1 MRSHAE
7 PSVLP
12 PMYGA
17 EPGQS
22 ETASGHAALTATI
35 AAPATS
41 SPRTR
46 ASSRG
51 GPASA
56 YAAASAG
63 TTIQPC
69 SIFVMNARPTTAPAH
84 ARCLVRPDSIA
95 RSVNHADA
103 TSRSTSSASGLF
115 TRAIATVTGV
125 SASAAAASRPAAGP
139 KARRT
144 VA

>member
-1 MRSHAE
+1 M
-7 PSVLP
+7 LP
-12 PMYGA
+12 PINGA
-17 EPGQS
+17 EPGHS
-22 ETASGHAALTATI
+22 VTASGHAALTATI
-35 AAPATS
+35 TAPATS
-41 SPRTR
+41 SPRNR
-46 ASSRG
+46 ASSDG

-63 TTIQPC
+63 TTIQPW
-69 SIFVMNARPTTAPAH
+69 SIFVMKARPTTAPAH
-84 ARCLVRPDSIA
+84 ARCLVRPVSTA

-103 TSRSTSSASGLF
+103 TSRRTSSASGLL

-125 SASAAAASRPAAGP
+125 SASAAAAIRLAAGP